1 MKNSA
6 KSPTTKP
13 TRSQRAANVAILG
26 VTLALMVILQ
36 LFASLLQKLG
46 MPMSLALGLIPAMVI
61 AETHGIK
68 FGVICGG
75 FFGLFTLIFSAIY
88 ASAIPIYTVTINPL
102 VSVLPRLACGAVCAL
117 SYHGFSRLS
126 LKRNPNQS
134 IAKRRVRVLG
144 LSAVSAVLGVLT
156 NTVLYLGLFFVFA
169 HGKTYG
175 DTVIDLK
182 WLLTAVAALNTVIE
196 LVLFAVVVPPITYA
210 MTQSKLAKKLY
221 VKTIDSECGY
231 AQNEN
236 ENPDENKDLT
246 DNQND
251 CDSD

>member
-1 MKNSA
+1 M
-6 KSPTTKP
+6 
-13 TRSQRAANVAILG
+13 
-26 VTLALMVILQ
+26 
-36 LFASLLQKLG
+36 
-46 MPMSLALGLIPAMVI
+46 
-61 AETHGIK
+61 
-68 FGVICGG
+68 
-75 FFGLFTLIFSAIY
+75 
-88 ASAIPIYTVTINPL
+88 
-102 VSVLPRLACGAVCAL
+102 
-117 SYHGFSRLS
+117 
-126 LKRNPNQS
+126 
-134 IAKRRVRVLG
+134 RVLG

-156 NTVLYLGLFFVFA
+156 NTVLYLGLFFAFA

-221 VKTIDSECGY
+221 VKTIDSEYGY

-236 ENPDENKDLT
+236 ENSDENRDLT